1 MSKLKTIYIC
11 SNCGANS
18 PKWMGKCP
26 SCNEWNSYVE
36 EVIARDEPSTKNE
49 WKELAAGSTKP
60 QSTILE
66 EIQIEQMDRIRT
78 GDPELDRALGG
89 GLVRGSVTL
98 LAGQPG
104 IGKSTLLLQMA
115 LSALVDKV
123 LYVSGEESEHQIKT
137 LAERLQK

>member
-1 MSKLKTIYIC
+1 
-11 SNCGANS
+11 
-18 PKWMGKCP
+18 MGKCP

-98 LAGQPG
+98 LAE
-104 IGKSTLLLQMA
+104 IGRA
-115 LSALVDKV
+115 HV
-123 LYVSGEESEHQIKT
+123 
-137 LAERLQK
+137 